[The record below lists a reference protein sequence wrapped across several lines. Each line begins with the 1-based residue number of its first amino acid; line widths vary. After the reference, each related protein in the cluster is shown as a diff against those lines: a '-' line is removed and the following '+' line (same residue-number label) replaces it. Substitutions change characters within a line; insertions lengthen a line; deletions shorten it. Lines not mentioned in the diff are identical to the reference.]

1 LQAWYIV
8 DIQSQI
14 KINGV
19 ICKHDQDKMKIL
31 NYDLMTGKGNKHLKD
46 WSECSL
52 SLLDK
57 IQIFNTFSIS
67 QYLHAL
73 MAIDI
78 SPDQ

>member
-1 LQAWYIV
+1 MVLSEI
-8 DIQSQI
+8 
-14 KINGV
+14 
-19 ICKHDQDKMKIL
+19 MTIL
-31 NYDLMTGKGNKHLKD
+31 FHPNIRYLMIGKGNKHLKD

>member
-1 LQAWYIV
+1 
-8 DIQSQI
+8 
-14 KINGV
+14 
-19 ICKHDQDKMKIL
+19 MKIL

-67 QYLHAL
+67 QYLH
-73 MAIDI
+73 IKQDI
-78 SPDQ
+78 INRAKENGCFAVVDFHSV